1 MKKLKKDIIER
12 IRNTYCKLKAS
23 SIQGV
28 GVFAVRDIPE
38 NINPFSG
45 IPDQKWLRFSMDEL
59 GEIDKNI
66 MEMIDDFF
74 VIEKD
79 DTVNIPEYGLNGMDM
94 SFFVNHSDNPNLVTL
109 EGRYF
114 FTARKIKKGEE
125 LTVGYDAYDHKYKQ

>member
-1 MKKLKKDIIER
+1 MNPSKKDILER
-12 IRNTYCKLKAS
+12 IKNTYCKLKAS

-28 GVFAVRDIPE
+28 GVFAIRDIPE
-38 NINPFSG
+38 NINPFFG
-45 IPDQKWLRFSMDEL
+45 IPDQKWLRFSMDDL

-66 MEMIDDFF
+66 MEMIDDYF

-79 DTVNIPEYGLNGMDM
+79 ETINIPEYGLNGMDM
-94 SFFVNHSDNPNLVTL
+94 SFFVNHSDTPNLVTH

-114 FTARKIKKGEE
+114 LTARKIKKGEE

>member
-1 MKKLKKDIIER
+1 M
-12 IRNTYCKLKAS
+12 
-23 SIQGV
+23 V
-28 GVFAVRDIPE
+28 
-38 NINPFSG
+38 
-45 IPDQKWLRFSMDEL
+45 EL

-79 DTVNIPEYGLNGMDM
+79 DTINIPEYGLNGMDM

-114 FTARKIKKGEE
+114 FTARKIEKGEE